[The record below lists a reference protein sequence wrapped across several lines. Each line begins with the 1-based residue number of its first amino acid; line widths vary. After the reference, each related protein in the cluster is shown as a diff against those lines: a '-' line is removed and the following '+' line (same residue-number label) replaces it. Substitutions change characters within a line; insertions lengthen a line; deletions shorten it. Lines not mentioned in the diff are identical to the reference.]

1 MDSSSP
7 AAGQPQVT
15 LYTRDRCHLCD
26 EVKHKLVLLRQE
38 ADFEIREVDIDE
50 SPELRELYN
59 ERVPVVA
66 INGRE
71 VFEYRLDA
79 ARFLELVKTGQRD
92 RR

>member
-7 AAGQPQVT
+7 PGADKPQVT

-26 EVKHKLVLLRQE
+26 EVKRQLTLLRRE
-38 ADFEIREVDIDE
+38 ADFEIREVNVDE
-50 SPELRELYN
+50 SGELRKRYG

-71 VFEYRLDA
+71 AFDYRIDRR
-79 ARFLELVKTGQRD
+79 RFLKLLRAGL
-92 RR
+92 

>member
-7 AAGQPQVT
+7 PGADKPQVT

-26 EVKHKLVLLRQE
+26 EVKRQLTLLRRE
-38 ADFEIREVDIDE
+38 ADFEIREVNIDE
-50 SPELRELYN
+50 SEELRKRYG

-71 VFEYRLDA
+71 AFDYRIDA
-79 ARFLELVKTGQRD
+79 GRFLKLLRAAL
-92 RR
+92 

>member
-7 AAGQPQVT
+7 PAGQPQVT

-26 EVKHKLVLLRQE
+26 EVKHQLVLLRQE

-71 VFEYRLDA
+71 VFDYRLDV
-79 ARFLELVKTGQRD
+79 ARFLELLKAGV
-92 RR
+92 